1 MKVAVIQPSYLPWL
15 GYFFMMNYADLFV
28 YFDDVQYD
36 KNGWRNRNKILVNNS
51 EKWIT
56 LPVTKPS
63 TSSNSSKSLNAINLN
78 GDAYSIALEHKRIL
92 GIHYKKSKYL
102 DLLESA
108 YSKEIFSTN
117 LLADI
122 VINQTEH
129 IRTLL
134 SIQTKTIRSSD
145 IDYKINNKKE
155 VISMDRKNLNLLNLL
170 KEVEA
175 TEYISGVAAKN
186 YLDIDLFE
194 RNNIQVKWNSYTP
207 KIENG
212 YLSIMHY
219 LLSSGPLNVLRL
231 IQ

>member
-1 MKVAVIQPSYLPWL
+1 M
-15 GYFFMMNYADLFV
+15 
-28 YFDDVQYD
+28 
-36 KNGWRNRNKILVNNS
+36 
-51 EKWIT
+51 IT

-63 TSSNSSKSLNAINLN
+63 LNSNNISKSLNAINLN
-78 GDAYSIALEHKRIL
+78 GDAYAIALEHKRIL
-92 GIHYKKSKYL
+92 GIHYKKSQYL

-108 YSKEIFSTN
+108 YSKEIFSNN

-134 SIQTKTIRSSD
+134 SIKTETMRSSD
-145 IDYKINNKKE
+145 IAYKIIDKQE
-155 VISMDRKNLNLLNLL
+155 VNSTERKNLNLLNLL

-175 TEYISGVAAKN
+175 TEYISGIAAQN
-186 YLDIDLFE
+186 YLDTNLFE

-219 LLSSGPLNVLRL
+219 LLTVNLTC
-231 IQ
+231 